1 MQAQHNQADVSK
13 QIIAGLI
20 DAAII
25 LLLFWQYSKYLAPRS
40 IYDLPVYP
48 IHPVYLIVGG
58 LILYRFFFLVLFNG
72 TPGMKML
79 KVVFLNGEEAS
90 LSLSEKLLAAV
101 FILYRGVEYYE
112 KPSKAS

>member
-1 MQAQHNQADVSK
+1 
-13 QIIAGLI
+13 
-20 DAAII
+20 
-25 LLLFWQYSKYLAPRS
+25 
-40 IYDLPVYP
+40 
-48 IHPVYLIVGG
+48 
-58 LILYRFFFLVLFNG
+58 
-72 TPGMKML
+72 MKML